1 MDRIYLLGYMG
12 SGKSTIGRL
21 LSKKINYSFIDLDS
35 FIENRYHVKIND
47 FFAKH
52 GEDEFRKIESKIL
65 KEVSEFEHI
74 VIALGGG
81 TPCFFDN
88 MDLINATGLSIYLKI
103 SEESLL
109 SRLVLAKNNRPLI
122 KDKTN
127 EEIQTFI
134 SQTLEKRKPFY
145 EQASIIIE
153 NDNEKDANEI
163 VEEIFHSLG
172 L

>member
-1 MDRIYLLGYMG
+1 
-12 SGKSTIGRL
+12 
-21 LSKKINYSFIDLDS
+21 
-35 FIENRYHVKIND
+35 
-47 FFAKH
+47 
-52 GEDEFRKIESKIL
+52 
-65 KEVSEFEHI
+65 
-74 VIALGGG
+74 
-81 TPCFFDN
+81 
-88 MDLINATGLSIYLKI
+88 MDLINATGLSIYLKN

-109 SRLVLAKNNRPLI
+109 SRLVSAKNNRPLI

-153 NDNEKDANEI
+153 NDNQKDANEI

>member
-1 MDRIYLLGYMG
+1 M
-12 SGKSTIGRL
+12 
-21 LSKKINYSFIDLDS
+21 KIT
-35 FIENRYHVKIND
+35 D

-88 MDLINATGLSIYLKI
+88 MDLINATGLSIYLKN

-109 SRLVLAKNNRPLI
+109 SRLVSAKNNRPLI

-153 NDNEKDANEI
+153 NDNQKDANEI